1 MTIKYCMLVFLL
13 DRLYAVENA
22 RLVAEQENEDLHTEL
37 DLVNTR
43 VCTLRLHY
51 INIWYYTL
59 HINSD
64 VIHYILFV
72 VLQSGWKDIWVVNG
86 EAGKE

>member
-51 INIWYYTL
+51 INI
-59 HINSD
+59 
-64 VIHYILFV
+64 
-72 VLQSGWKDIWVVNG
+72 
-86 EAGKE
+86 